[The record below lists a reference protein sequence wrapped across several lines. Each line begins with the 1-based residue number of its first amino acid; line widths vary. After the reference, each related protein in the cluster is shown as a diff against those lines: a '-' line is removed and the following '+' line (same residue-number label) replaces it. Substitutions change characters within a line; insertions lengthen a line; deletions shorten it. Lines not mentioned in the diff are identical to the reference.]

1 MERKRGKYM
10 VSNRRILDT
19 STIFQKGKT
28 HVPISVRGLLNLS
41 DGDKILWV
49 LEDDNIFIESA
60 LKSRF

>member
-1 MERKRGKYM
+1 M